1 MIFEYFKGLDMI
13 KAIKYI
19 LILFTLG
26 FIIPSIA
33 NAEIPV
39 GSTVESRMLL
49 AFKVNDQAAQ
59 ALLPEDWR
67 LLTLPKGPLAG
78 ANLLVVFIDKH
89 LSRGPDGKPLDP
101 YSSRTVAIVNYG
113 VKAGVKG
120 ARMFVTQ
127 VYETPPVVNPYENSI
142 TATISRSASVDD
154 AKNHKE
160 TWSIKPET
168 GGEINFSLSY
178 QSGKP
183 GWKADVATPYSNKKP
198 DFHRIYKY
206 EQVADLLM
214 SKALGK
220 ELTGE
225 ISFQSSVPEMAGM
238 FDKNEQLIG
247 VLAIPVYVRDVF
259 LP

>member
-1 MIFEYFKGLDMI
+1 MI
-13 KAIKYI
+13 KAIKHI

-26 FIIPSIA
+26 SLIPSIVH
-33 NAEIPV
+33 AETPV

-59 ALLPEDWR
+59 TLLPEGWK
-67 LLTLPKGPLAG
+67 LLTLPKGPFAG
-78 ANLLVVFIDKH
+78 TNLMVSFMDKQ
-89 LSRGPDGKPLDP
+89 LSRGADGKPLDP
-101 YSSRTVAIVNYG
+101 YSSRSAAILNYG

-127 VYETPPVVNPYENSI
+127 VYETPPIVNPYENSVS
-142 TATISRSASVDD
+142 ASISRSTSVDD
-154 AKNHKE
+154 SKNHKD
-160 TWSIKPET
+160 TWSVKPET
-168 GGEINFSLSY
+168 GGEINLSLSY
-178 QSGKP
+178 QSGKA
-183 GWKADVATPYSNKKP
+183 GWKAAVATPYSNKKS

-206 EQVADLLM
+206 EQVAELLK

-220 ELTGE
+220 ELKGE
-225 ISFQSSVPEMAGM
+225 ISFQSSVPELAGM

-247 VLAIPVYVRDVF
+247 ALAIPVYVRDVF